1 MAGYIEDRWLTK
13 RPDPATG
20 KRRRTALWGK
30 GKRYKVAGIPGVRSR
45 SFDTAGDAKLWKDKA
60 SVKKAEGKFVD
71 PRDGQVLLADY
82 IETTWW
88 PGTEYPPSSRATVQS
103 RLRNHIIPLLGH
115 LQLNEID
122 YEVLKQWRKDLLK
135 RVAPSSAQAIWAHL
149 NSILEAARK
158 GRRIPENPCREHSEL
173 RPEAGEGRKAK
184 AWPRTTVDGIRAG
197 LPAHYQVLVDLGA
210 GLGLRQGE
218 ALGLGEGDF
227 DWEAGT
233 VFIQRQ
239 LRHDERG
246 RAYYCLPK
254 GRKTRRVP
262 VAPRLAARIREH
274 IAQHP
279 PVPTTL
285 PWQDP
290 ETPMTDLEAK
300 QRKPRTAKL
309 LVVTA
314 KDREPVSADVFNR
327 IYWKPALEAA
337 GVIARLDLS
346 TLPAVKWRRPKKTY
360 GDTREHGY
368 HCLRHTYASVNLGAG
383 EAPAAV
389 CAWMGHASLK
399 VTLEVYGHMVPGAV
413 QRGLA
418 AIDTWFDAPQPQNLP
433 QDSLGGLVA
442 RWAEELSLV
451 GAGSGSKTGMNKQF
465 KRVNFVEEPEPPK
478 E

>member
-13 RPDPATG
+13 RPDPETG

-30 GKRYKVAGIPGVRSR
+30 GKRYRVAGIPGVRSR
-45 SFDTAGDAKLWKDKA
+45 SFETSGDAKKWKDEA
-60 SVKKAEGKFVD
+60 SVKKSEGKFVD
-71 PRDGQVLLADY
+71 SRDGQVLLGDY

-88 PGTEYPPSSRATVQS
+88 PSTEYPPSSRSTVRS
-103 RLRNHIIPLLGH
+103 RVWNHVIPLLGH

-122 YEVLKQWRKDLLK
+122 YEVLKQWRKDLLR
-135 RVAPSSAQAIWAHL
+135 RVASSSAQAIWAHL

-158 GRRIPENPCREHSEL
+158 GRRIAENPCREHSEL

-184 AWPRTTVDGIRAG
+184 AWARSTVDGIRDG
-197 LPAHYQVLVDLGA
+197 LPEHYRVLVDLGA

-218 ALGLGEGDF
+218 ALGLGAEDF

-233 VFIQRQ
+233 VFVQRQ
-239 LRHDERG
+239 LRHDVHG

-254 GRKTRRVP
+254 GKKTRRVP

-274 IAQHP
+274 LAQHT
-279 PVPTTL
+279 PVSTTL

-290 ETPMTDLEAK
+290 EEPLTEAEVK
-300 QRKPRTAKL
+300 QRRPRTAHL
-309 LVVTA
+309 LVVTGA
-314 KDREPVSADVFNR
+314 GEPVGADVFNR
-327 IYWKPALEAA
+327 IYWKPALESA

-346 TLPAVKWRRPKKTY
+346 TLPPVKWRRPKKTY

-389 CAWMGHASLK
+389 CSWMGHASLK
-399 VTLEVYGHMVPGAV
+399 ITLEVYGHMVPGAV

-418 AIDTWFDAPQPQNLP
+418 AIDDWFDAPQPQNLP
-433 QDSLGGLVA
+433 QDSLAAALA
-442 RWAEELSLV
+442 RWAEEFTLV
-451 GAGSGSKTGMNKQF
+451 GAGGDTKAGMNKQF
-465 KRVNFVEEPEPPK
+465 KRVNFVEEPESPK